1 MPNIYVDLAISLKYL
16 TTYADAWGLG
26 FLFMGKKKKKE
37 LRVVTYTWVCT
48 QPVVSKD
55 L

>member
-26 FLFMGKKKKKE
+26 FLFMGKKKKKK
-37 LRVVTYTWVCT
+37 RAQSC
-48 QPVVSKD
+48 D
-55 L
+55 LHMGLHTACGV

>member
-26 FLFMGKKKKKE
+26 FLFMGKKKK
-37 LRVVTYTWVCT
+37 RAQSC
-48 QPVVSKD
+48 D
-55 L
+55 LHMGLHTACGV